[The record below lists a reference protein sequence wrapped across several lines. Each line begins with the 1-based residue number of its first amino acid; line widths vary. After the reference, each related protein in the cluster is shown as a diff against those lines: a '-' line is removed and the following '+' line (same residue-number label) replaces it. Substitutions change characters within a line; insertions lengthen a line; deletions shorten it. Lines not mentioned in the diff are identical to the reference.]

1 MNKKFDVVSQIL
13 RNAEIAPK
21 KIAVEDMS
29 GCLTY
34 EQLVQQSM
42 NLKQKILSR
51 YMEGA
56 TICVDLGRCKERV
69 IALVA
74 ILAANA
80 SYLPFELAAEEK
92 RNGFSICTSSGIYSS
107 QFSNW

>member
-29 GCLTY
+29 GSLTY

-51 YMEGA
+51 Y
-56 TICVDLGRCKERV
+56 
-69 IALVA
+69 A
-74 ILAANA
+74 I
-80 SYLPFELAAEEK
+80 
-92 RNGFSICTSSGIYSS
+92 
-107 QFSNW
+107 Q

>member
-29 GCLTY
+29 GCLTC

-42 NLKQKILSR
+42 NLKQNILSQ
-51 YMEGA
+51 Y
-56 TICVDLGRCKERV
+56 
-69 IALVA
+69 A
-74 ILAANA
+74 I
-80 SYLPFELAAEEK
+80 
-92 RNGFSICTSSGIYSS
+92 
-107 QFSNW
+107 Q

>member
-21 KIAVEDMS
+21 KIAVKDMS

-42 NLKQKILSR
+42 NLKQKILSQ
-51 YMEGA
+51 Y
-56 TICVDLGRCKERV
+56 
-69 IALVA
+69 A
-74 ILAANA
+74 I
-80 SYLPFELAAEEK
+80 
-92 RNGFSICTSSGIYSS
+92 
-107 QFSNW
+107 Q

>member
-13 RNAEIAPK
+13 RNVEIAPK

-51 YMEGA
+51 Y
-56 TICVDLGRCKERV
+56 
-69 IALVA
+69 A
-74 ILAANA
+74 I
-80 SYLPFELAAEEK
+80 
-92 RNGFSICTSSGIYSS
+92 
-107 QFSNW
+107 Q

>member
-42 NLKQKILSR
+42 NFKQKDTLSV
-51 YMEGA
+51 
-56 TICVDLGRCKERV
+56 C
-69 IALVA
+69 
-74 ILAANA
+74 
-80 SYLPFELAAEEK
+80 
-92 RNGFSICTSSGIYSS
+92 YSMMMTCHS
-107 QFSNW
+107 

>member
-13 RNAEIAPK
+13 RNAEIAPKK

-42 NLKQKILSR
+42 NLKQNILSQ
-51 YMEGA
+51 Y
-56 TICVDLGRCKERV
+56 
-69 IALVA
+69 A
-74 ILAANA
+74 I
-80 SYLPFELAAEEK
+80 
-92 RNGFSICTSSGIYSS
+92 
-107 QFSNW
+107 Q